1 MHSDRIWWQT
11 TWIYTWRLEVQ
22 PASSCIYLCQHYRQK
37 DNEQLNILTYW
48 THLNTVLPWDWLPQ
62 NIWPSCHRRPLQGR
76 EVWCLATQPSSESQ
90 TSAIPWVCNS
100 CNLLWT
106 LKGETLKSRVKD
118 HHRLLVL
125 LSRDMCFQEK
135 PTPPI
140 LRPLL
145 RQSVDPDEPTGT
157 ADTSELQQTNQDILR
172 ILKVWKVKTSW
183 HLKVWKFWI
192 VSVSVDNQDHTF

>member
-1 MHSDRIWWQT
+1 MRSDRIWWQT
-11 TWIYTWRLEVQ
+11 TRIYTWRLKVQ
-22 PASSCIYLCQHYRQK
+22 PASSWIIIPVSALPAK
-37 DNEQLNILTYW
+37 IMNNW
-48 THLNTVLPWDWLPQ
+48 TFWHIDHIEPANP
-62 NIWPSCHRRPLQGR
+62 WPSCHRRPLQGR
-76 EVWCLATQPSSESQ
+76 EVCCLATQLSSKSQ

-125 LSRDMCFQEK
+125 LSRDMCFQE
-135 PTPPI
+135 TPPI

-145 RQSVDPDEPTGT
+145 RQSVDPN
-157 ADTSELQQTNQDILR
+157 TSELQQTNQDILR

-183 HLKVWKFWI
+183 HLKV
-192 VSVSVDNQDHTF
+192 

>member
-1 MHSDRIWWQT
+1 
-11 TWIYTWRLEVQ
+11 
-22 PASSCIYLCQHYRQK
+22 
-37 DNEQLNILTYW
+37 
-48 THLNTVLPWDWLPQ
+48 
-62 NIWPSCHRRPLQGR
+62 
-76 EVWCLATQPSSESQ
+76 
-90 TSAIPWVCNS
+90 
-100 CNLLWT
+100 LLWT
-106 LKGETLKSRVKD
+106 LKGETLQGETLKSRVKD

-172 ILKVWKVKTSW
+172 ILKV
-183 HLKVWKFWI
+183 
-192 VSVSVDNQDHTF
+192 

>member
-1 MHSDRIWWQT
+1 M
-11 TWIYTWRLEVQ
+11 
-22 PASSCIYLCQHYRQK
+22 
-37 DNEQLNILTYW
+37 
-48 THLNTVLPWDWLPQ
+48 
-62 NIWPSCHRRPLQGR
+62 
-76 EVWCLATQPSSESQ
+76 
-90 TSAIPWVCNS
+90 CNY
-100 CNLLWT
+100 CNLLWTLKGETLKGKT

-172 ILKVWKVKTSW
+172 ILKV
-183 HLKVWKFWI
+183 
-192 VSVSVDNQDHTF
+192 